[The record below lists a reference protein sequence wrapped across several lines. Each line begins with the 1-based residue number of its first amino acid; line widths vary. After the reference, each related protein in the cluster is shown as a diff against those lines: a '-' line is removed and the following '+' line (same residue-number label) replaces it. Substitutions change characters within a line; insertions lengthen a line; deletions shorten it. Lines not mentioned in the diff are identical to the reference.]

1 MSAAQKQSQ
10 LRLSRTNSPT
20 LETDS
25 SHPSWECFIM
35 TPVEFSISL
44 GKSGGADSEGSV
56 RVGAAGYLD
65 HILIPCKPGVK
76 HIQTDAVTLKT
87 TEHTSAAVACV

>member
-1 MSAAQKQSQ
+1 MSAAQKESQ

-44 GKSGGADSEGSV
+44 GKSGG
-56 RVGAAGYLD
+56 VGAAGYLD